1 MSTGA
6 KDCTW
11 FGSGI
16 DDTEPVSLSRVT
28 YINRGDHRVVDTRSG
43 WLPIPAAV
51 AASEETVTRSSAVHL
66 SRIAQVDRDTF
77 GRSSAQVFIDRPGGG
92 TPSDQIPLAGQ
103 NHTGDSDFLVDG
115 NMRGSRRSRIQQRA

>member
-77 GRSSAQVFIDRPGGG
+77 GRSSAKCSSIVQVEVRRAIKSPLRDRI
-92 TPSDQIPLAGQ
+92 TPVTLTFSLMGI
-103 NHTGDSDFLVDG
+103 
-115 NMRGSRRSRIQQRA
+115 